1 MVEMDLEG
9 SKVAERPLKRH
20 GAKGRRLV
28 EVGRVAGRRP
38 NFSILRQF
46 AGISTGCYSRK
57 RN

>member
-9 SKVAERPLKRH
+9 SKVAERPLKH
-20 GAKGRRLV
+20 GAK
-28 EVGRVAGRRP
+28 GRRP

-46 AGISTGCYSRK
+46 AGISIGCYSRK